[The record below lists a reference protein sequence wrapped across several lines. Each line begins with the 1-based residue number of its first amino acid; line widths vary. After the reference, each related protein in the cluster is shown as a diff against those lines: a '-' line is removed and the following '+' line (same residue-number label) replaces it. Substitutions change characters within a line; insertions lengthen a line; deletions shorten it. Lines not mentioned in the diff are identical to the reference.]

1 MVGRNRDGTLCS
13 ETQTQILAGIVKSEP
28 APLSIA
34 IRAFPALKPPEPK
47 SRKNKVWRLPRAMFV
62 FDTET
67 RTDASQRLT
76 FGSYRF
82 FVDNE
87 LLEEALFY
95 ADDLPSK
102 HRKTLEKYVASQN
115 KRGTRLLLLTRSEFL
130 KKLYKTVYKSRA
142 LLVGFNLPFDLSR
155 IAFTTRPARG
165 RFAGGFSLA
174 IWSYVELGVERPSTR
189 QSRPCSTRLSGAL
202 Y

>member
-34 IRAFPALKPPEPK
+34 IRVFPALKPPEPK

-87 LLEEALFY
+87 LQEEGLFY
-95 ADDLPSK
+95 ADDLPE
-102 HRKTLEKYVASQN
+102 RDRRTLEKYVAVENQGASA
-115 KRGTRLLLLTRSEFL
+115 TRSIPLLLTRRKFL
-130 KKLYKTVYKSRA
+130 KKFYKAVYK
-142 LLVGFNLPFDLSR
+142 
-155 IAFTTRPARG
+155 
-165 RFAGGFSLA
+165 
-174 IWSYVELGVERPSTR
+174 
-189 QSRPCSTRLSGAL
+189 
-202 Y
+202 

>member
-1 MVGRNRDGTLCS
+1 MKPRSFTDCDS
-13 ETQTQILAGIVKSEP
+13 SFSSAQI
-28 APLSIA
+28 
-34 IRAFPALKPPEPK
+34 PEPK

-87 LLEEALFY
+87 LVEEALFY

-102 HRKTLEKYVASQN
+102 DRRTLEKYVASHKPGEPSPFVNSQRIPQEAVQN
-115 KRGTRLLLLTRSEFL
+115 GLQRPCSLGRVSIYRSIYLEL
-130 KKLYKTVYKSRA
+130 RSPHGQREEGLRAVSRC
-142 LLVGFNLPFDLSR
+142 
-155 IAFTTRPARG
+155 
-165 RFAGGFSLA
+165 A
-174 IWSYVELGVERPSTR
+174 IWSYIKAWGGKTFDPSPERMVSST
-189 QSRPCSTRLSGAL
+189 SIPNGP
-202 Y
+202 